1 MSAKETI
8 KNTLDLVKMQR
19 DELNV
24 RIHLANMEVRDEWE
38 DLERKWEEFTA
49 KCHHL
54 QQEVDPVVED
64 IHSATSL
71 LGSEL
76 AAGYRKI
83 KKAL

>member
-8 KNTLDLVKMQR
+8 RKTMETLKEQR

-24 RIHLANMEVRDEWE
+24 RVHLANMEVRDEWE
-38 DLERKWEEFTA
+38 ELERKWEEFAT

-54 QQEVDPVVED
+54 QQEVEPVVD
-64 IHSATSL
+64 NIQTAASL
-71 LGSEL
+71 LGTEL
-76 AAGYRKI
+76 AAGYQKI